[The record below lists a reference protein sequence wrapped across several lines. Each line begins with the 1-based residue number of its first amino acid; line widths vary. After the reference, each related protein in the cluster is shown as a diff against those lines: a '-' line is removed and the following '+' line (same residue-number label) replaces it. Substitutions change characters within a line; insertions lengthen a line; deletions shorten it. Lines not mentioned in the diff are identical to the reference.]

1 MNFRWFFGYSFLAF
15 HHLLRL
21 FQLSNAG
28 HILKD
33 EVNFALGM
41 LSQFAYIHSDMTML
55 CLAIARKPTSALI
68 TLKGWAALNRGLVGK
83 TLAFVL
89 ISMLLITNYKMRDQ

>member
-1 MNFRWFFGYSFLAF
+1 LA
-15 HHLLRL
+15 
-21 FQLSNAG
+21 NAG

-33 EVNFALGM
+33 EVNYALNM

-55 CLAIARKPTSALI
+55 CLAIARKPFGPII
-68 TLKGWAALNRGLVGK
+68 TLNGWASLNRGLVGK

-89 ISMLLITNYKMRDQ
+89 ISMLLITNYKLRDK